1 MVKTDLL
8 MRDMIDLFMRKE
20 ISDVIVTKNGPPWKG
35 SSFITMNMNEYEEH
49 LFGEKGNLI

>member
-1 MVKTDLL
+1 